1 MMRRSRKPQIVADAA
16 HAILNRPARE
26 CTGQFF
32 IDDSVL
38 YEAGV
43 RDFGVYSVEPGGTL
57 LADLFIDRNASA
69 PPGVKLEFLR

>member
-16 HAILNRPARE
+16 HAILNRPARG

-43 RDFGVYSVEPGGTL
+43 RDFGVYSVESGGTL
-57 LADLFIDRNASA
+57 LADLFIDPAASA

>member
-1 MMRRSRKPQIVADAA
+1 MMRRSRTPEIVADAA
-16 HAILNRPARE
+16 HVILYRPARE

-43 RDFGVYSVEPGGTL
+43 RDFGRYSVEPGATL
-57 LADLFIDRNASA
+57 LGDLFIDATSPP
-69 PPGVKLEFLR
+69 PPGVQVEFLR